1 MKKALAATGFAV
13 LLSAGSIAFT
23 ASIASADV
31 VCNNEGDCWHV
42 QDHYTYPPGVTV
54 QIHPDD
60 WKWGDKDKF
69 RWHEHESGGKGYWK
83 GGVWIG
89 F

>member
-1 MKKALAATGFAV
+1 MKKALAATACAV

-23 ASIASADV
+23 ATTASADV

-42 QDHYTYPPGVTV
+42 KDHYTYPPGVTIT
-54 QIHPDD
+54 IHPDQ
-60 WKWGDKDKF
+60 WKWGDQDKY
-69 RWHEHESGGKGYWK
+69 RWHEPEGQNRGYWR

>member
-1 MKKALAATGFAV
+1 MKKALVAAAFAA
-13 LLSAGSIAFT
+13 LLTAGTVALT
-23 ASIASADV
+23 ATTASADV
-31 VCNNEGDCWHV
+31 VCNNEGDCWHTHE
-42 QDHYTYPPGVTV
+42 HYAYPPGVTI
-54 QIHPDD
+54 QIHPDN

-69 RWHEHESGGKGYWK
+69 AFREHDGRGYWR

>member
-1 MKKALAATGFAV
+1 MKKALTTTALAV
-13 LLSAGSIAFT
+13 LLTGGTLALSVGR
-23 ASIASADV
+23 ASADV

-42 QDHYTYPPGVTV
+42 HEHYAFPPRVGVI
-54 QIHPDD
+54 IHGDD
-60 WKWGDKDKF
+60 WRWGDRDHF
-69 RWHEHESGGKGYWK
+69 RWHEHEGRGYWR